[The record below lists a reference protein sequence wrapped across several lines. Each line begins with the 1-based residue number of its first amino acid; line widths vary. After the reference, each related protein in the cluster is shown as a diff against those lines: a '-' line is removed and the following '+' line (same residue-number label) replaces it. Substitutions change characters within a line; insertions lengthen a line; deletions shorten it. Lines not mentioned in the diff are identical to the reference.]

1 MKKVLFVCRDN
12 SCLSQMA
19 EAFAARF
26 GKGVIGAR
34 SAGISPAREGDRM
47 ARAALKERGFENG
60 DFEPR
65 GLDSLRGETFDLCVH
80 FGCPEADIPLTSS
93 GGMRLDWGDIADPRG
108 KPYAAYR
115 KAREEIGARVM
126 GLIRQFRGNA

>member
-1 MKKVLFVCRDN
+1 MKKVLFICRDN

-26 GKGVIGAR
+26 GRGVIDAR
-34 SAGISPAREGDRM
+34 SAGITPAQEGDRM
-47 ARAALKERGFENG
+47 AKAAMRERGFEVG
-60 DFEPR
+60 EFAPR
-65 GLDSLRGETFDLCVH
+65 GLDSLRGEAFDLCVH
-80 FGCPEADIPLTSS
+80 FGCPDADLPAASS
-93 GGMRLDWGDIADPRG
+93 GGIRLDWGDIADPGG

-126 GLIRQFRGNA
+126 GLIRQLRGTT